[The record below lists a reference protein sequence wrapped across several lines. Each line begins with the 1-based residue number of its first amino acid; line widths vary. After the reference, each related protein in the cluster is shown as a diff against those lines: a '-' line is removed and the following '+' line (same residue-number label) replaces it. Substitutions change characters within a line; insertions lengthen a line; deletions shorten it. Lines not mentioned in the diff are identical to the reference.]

1 MGIDQVRLKFLP
13 SGTPRFVTMVCIY
26 PLEHGVQIFNE
37 PGRDAAQALL
47 PLKAVAYA
55 LLSAQGQ
62 VIVANAGFCRLCCD
76 GTDAAPDPA
85 AVVGRDVAVI
95 FVGPSFNDISAG
107 SAEPGALLY
116 GGLLSVLTAQGQAVS
131 LSGTFHRRGS
141 NIELLAEHN
150 IEEHVQLL
158 TSVLALNAELAQTQ
172 RDLARSNRAQATL
185 LAKLEAAQSQMLQI
199 EKLASIG
206 QLAAGVAHEINNPIA
221 FVSSNLNTLA
231 EYLQDLWAVLDA
243 YAGATPL
250 IARDAQALGTIE
262 RICQERDIAFVREDS
277 VELLAQSRDG
287 LLRVKAIVQNLK
299 DFSRVDQSQWQVAN
313 LHDGLDSTLNLVA
326 AQLRAKAEVVRDYG
340 DLPALLC
347 APGQLN
353 QVFVNLLV
361 NAAQAIEHHGVI
373 TVRTGRGD
381 DGLDPDQW
389 GWVEVQ
395 DTGCGI
401 AQHQMHRL
409 FEPFY
414 TTKIIGQG
422 TGLGLSLCYG
432 IVQSHGGRIEVHSQ
446 PGQGAR
452 FRVVLPLHGVG
463 PKVTENRQSGV

>member
-1 MGIDQVRLKFLP
+1 M
-13 SGTPRFVTMVCIY
+13 
-26 PLEHGVQIFNE
+26 
-37 PGRDAAQALL
+37 
-47 PLKAVAYA
+47 
-55 LLSAQGQ
+55 
-62 VIVANAGFCRLCCD
+62 
-76 GTDAAPDPA
+76 
-85 AVVGRDVAVI
+85 
-95 FVGPSFNDISAG
+95 
-107 SAEPGALLY
+107 
-116 GGLLSVLTAQGQAVS
+116 
-131 LSGTFHRRGS
+131 SGTFHRRGA

-150 IEEHVQLL
+150 IEEHEQLL
-158 TSVLALNAELAQTQ
+158 ASVLALNAELAQTQ

-185 LAKLEAAQSQMLQI
+185 LAKLEAAQSQMLQT

-221 FVSSNLNTLA
+221 FVSSNLTALDG
-231 EYLQDLWAVLDA
+231 YMQDLWAVLDA

-250 IARDAQALGTIE
+250 IARDAQALSAIE
-262 RICQERDIAFVREDS
+262 SICQERDIAFVREDS

-353 QVFVNLLV
+353 QVFMNLLV
-361 NAAQAIEHHGVI
+361 NAAQAIEHYGVI

-414 TTKIIGQG
+414 TTKIVGQG
-422 TGLGLSLCYG
+422 TGLGLSLCFG
-432 IVQSHGGRIEVHSQ
+432 IVQHHGGRIEVHSQ

-452 FRVVLPLHGVG
+452 FRVVLPLHGVA
-463 PKVTENRQSGV
+463 PKVGEDHQSGV